1 MALQLKKWDVT
12 EHMDNEEF
20 ISEYLKAAFESGNIP
35 EITRAL
41 SDVARARNMTDL
53 AAKMGITRQGLYK
66 TLSEN
71 GNPEFATIQKLITA
85 LGLQMSI
92 ITPTKPMGNGVQD
105 LGVSSKEEEVIVRDD
120 LGFLSG
126 LRSRRIDER
135 R

>member
-1 MALQLKKWDVT
+1 MGLKLKKWDVA
-12 EHMDNEEF
+12 EHMDNEEY
-20 ISEYLKAAFESGNIP
+20 ISEYLKAAFESGDIS

-53 AAKMGITRQGLYK
+53 AEKMGISRQGLYK

-92 ITPTKPMGNGVQD
+92 IAPSKPVRKRVLVNS
-105 LGVSSKEEEVIVRDD
+105 VS
-120 LGFLSG
+120 
-126 LRSRRIDER
+126 
-135 R
+135 

>member
-1 MALQLKKWDVT
+1 MTLKLKKWDVA

-20 ISEYLKAAFESGNIP
+20 ISEYLKATFESGNIT

-41 SDVARARNMTDL
+41 ADVARARNMTDL

-92 ITPTKPMGNGVQD
+92 ITPAKPI
-105 LGVSSKEEEVIVRDD
+105 SKRA
-120 LGFLSG
+120 
-126 LRSRRIDER
+126 
-135 R
+135 

>member
-1 MALQLKKWDVT
+1 MGLKLKKWDVT
-12 EHMDNEEF
+12 EHMNNEEY
-20 ISEYLKAAFESGNIP
+20 ISEYLKAAFESGDIP

-53 AAKMGITRQGLYK
+53 AEKMGISRQGLYK

-92 ITPTKPMGNGVQD
+92 VTPNRPVRKR
-105 LGVSSKEEEVIVRDD
+105 VSS
-120 LGFLSG
+120 LLP
-126 LRSRRIDER
+126 
-135 R
+135 

>member
-1 MALQLKKWDVT
+1 MALKLKKWDVT

-20 ISEYLKAAFESGNIP
+20 ISEYLKAAFESGDIP

-71 GNPEFATIQKLITA
+71 GNPEFATIQKLIAA

-92 ITPTKPMGNGVQD
+92 ITPANTVGKGALIKKRCLSRS
-105 LGVSSKEEEVIVRDD
+105 LGTTFFYRSYVSSYYNNK
-120 LGFLSG
+120 
-126 LRSRRIDER
+126 
-135 R
+135 

>member
-1 MALQLKKWDVT
+1 MALKLKKWDVT

-41 SDVARARNMTDL
+41 ADVARARNMTDI
-53 AAKMGITRQGLYK
+53 AAKMGISRQGLYK

-71 GNPEFATIQKLITA
+71 GNPEFSTIQKLIAA

-92 ITPTKPMGNGVQD
+92 ITPAKPM
-105 LGVSSKEEEVIVRDD
+105 SKRA
-120 LGFLSG
+120 
-126 LRSRRIDER
+126 
-135 R
+135 

>member
-1 MALQLKKWDVT
+1 MALKLKKWDVA

-41 SDVARARNMTDL
+41 ADVARARNMADL
-53 AAKMGITRQGLYK
+53 AAKMGISRQGLYK

-92 ITPTKPMGNGVQD
+92 ITPAKPMIKRGHRAG
-105 LGVSSKEEEVIVRDD
+105 
-120 LGFLSG
+120 
-126 LRSRRIDER
+126 
-135 R
+135 